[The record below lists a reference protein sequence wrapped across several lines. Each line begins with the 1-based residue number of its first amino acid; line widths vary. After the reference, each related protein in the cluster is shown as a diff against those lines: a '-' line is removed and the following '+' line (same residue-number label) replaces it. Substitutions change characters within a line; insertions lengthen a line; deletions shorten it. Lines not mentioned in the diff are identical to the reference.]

1 METMVRTHV
10 MLPKALLEEADGR
23 LGKRKRSELITSL
36 LAEWVRRER
45 LSAAID
51 AVLAHQPGPLDDN
64 VPEEW
69 KTSEGAAKWVHDLR
83 RLESGRDRVFQ
94 EWTAEIAAEDAG
106 RAAHG
111 G

>member
-23 LGKRKRSELITSL
+23 LGNRKRSELITSL

-83 RLESGRDRVFQ
+83 N
-94 EWTAEIAAEDAG
+94 EWDQRGAGSETANGASSPAAARG
-106 RAAHG
+106 Q
-111 G
+111 